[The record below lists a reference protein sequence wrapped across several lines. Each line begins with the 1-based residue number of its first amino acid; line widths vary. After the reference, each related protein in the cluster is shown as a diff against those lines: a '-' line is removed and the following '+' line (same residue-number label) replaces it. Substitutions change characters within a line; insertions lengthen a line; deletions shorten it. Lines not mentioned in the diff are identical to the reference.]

1 MHKKKKLQR
10 ESIAERNA
18 ENGGREAADF
28 PQERLVI
35 LLYHLFFKIAS
46 AAERDMAESALRGAM
61 RRAISGGSEEQ
72 CSNRGC

>member
-35 LLYHLFFKIAS
+35 LLYHLFFKSAS
-46 AAERDMAESALRGAM
+46 AAERC
-61 RRAISGGSEEQ
+61 GGDKSHLPADFLFSEPKNEIVPL
-72 CSNRGC
+72 NY

>member
-18 ENGGREAADF
+18 ENGGRKAADF

-46 AAERDMAESALRGAM
+46 AAERCGGDKSRLSADFLF
-61 RRAISGGSEEQ
+61 SEPKKEIVPL
-72 CSNRGC
+72 NY